1 MPRPGSTAATG
12 IGYGGEYRDGT
23 GLINLRARSY
33 DPVLTRF
40 IGRDT
45 FGGVASAP
53 QTGNRYAYALSNPLR
68 YSDPSGHFVNKVIHD
83 PSLLLGAAAFI
94 PGPVGLA
101 ALGMLGAIAGI
112 TALTGTD
119 PLTGQQVEGPARF
132 VGLALFAVP
141 IFGKVVGSAAEA
153 WGEVGALGRS
163 ATETEAALADGVRL
177 GEAGAGEVGGGA
189 RVGGEEVGATL
200 GRSAEGASEIAS
212 GSTYSGVREASS
224 YLKSIG
230 IPRAVRKQW
239 LGSFD
244 VRTISVR
251 QAGLRDY
258 GMRFYDNSTARAGGA
273 TLFRTFPASRSS
285 LAIRYEWNDIT
296 NFTQFQIRPGATIF
310 EGRVAPQGPFLQGG
324 DRQILLPSWRED
336 LLEPAQ

>member
-177 GEAGAGEVGGGA
+177 GEAGAGEAEAG
-189 RVGGEEVGATL
+189 VGAVA
-200 GRSAEGASEIAS
+200 RASEDV
-212 GSTYSGVREASS
+212 GVAATDE
-224 YLKSIG
+224 LG
-230 IPRAVRKQW
+230 IVYRRI
-239 LGSFD
+239 D
-244 VRTISVR
+244 
-251 QAGLRDY
+251 
-258 GMRFYDNSTARAGGA
+258 RAGGKPYIGQA
-273 TLFRTFPASRSS
+273 KSMT
-285 LAIRYEWNDIT
+285 RYEARQVEHQLDHPSAFFNFEIVGRAQPGTDLDRLEEYFIRQEGGPT
-296 NFTQFQIRPGATIF
+296 NASNPIGLLANKRHQMSDLRYVTA
-310 EGRVAPQGPFLQGG
+310 GG
-324 DRQILLPSWRED
+324 DPWEWLNMRP
-336 LLEPAQ
+336 